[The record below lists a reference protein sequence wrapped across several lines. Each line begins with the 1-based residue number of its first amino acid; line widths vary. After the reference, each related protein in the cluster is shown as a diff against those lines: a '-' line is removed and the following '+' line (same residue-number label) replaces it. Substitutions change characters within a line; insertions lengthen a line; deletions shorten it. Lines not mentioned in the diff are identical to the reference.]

1 MPALFPNS
9 VRVYASKTDLVD
21 TVLADHVNLLQD
33 EVTAVERALG
43 TGLLVSTWSGT
54 FGQPTSHLTLT
65 ARLTNIEAGLASHAV
80 TKFNTSGGTLTGA
93 LSGTS
98 ATFSAAVSAAS
109 FSGRYPAN
117 STSSRTASF
126 TLTAELTGTTV
137 LCAASAAITITLPT
151 NASLSLPVGTRVDI
165 VQTGAGQVT
174 VSGANGVTLRAPSG
188 AKTRAQYAVA
198 GLIKVSTDEWVLFG
212 DTTEI

>member
-33 EVTAVERALG
+33 EVTAVERTLG

-54 FGQPTSHLTLT
+54 FSQPTSHLTLT
-65 ARLTNIEAGLASHAV
+65 ARLTNIEAGLASHA
-80 TKFNTSGGTLTGA
+80 TGKLNTSGGALTGA
-93 LSGTS
+93 LTGTS
-98 ATFSAAVSAAS
+98 ATFSSAITAAS

-117 STSSRTASF
+117 TTNTRTANF
-126 TLTAELTGTTV
+126 TLAADIAGSAV
-137 LCAASAAITITLPT
+137 LCSSSSAMTVTVPT
-151 NASLSLPVGTRVDI
+151 NASVSLPVGSRIDLI
-165 VQTGAGQVT
+165 QTGTGQVT
-174 VSGANGVTLRAPSG
+174 VSGASGVTVHAPSG
-188 AKTRAQYAVA
+188 NKTRAQYAVV
-198 GLIKVSTDEWVLFG
+198 GLIKIDTDAWIIFG